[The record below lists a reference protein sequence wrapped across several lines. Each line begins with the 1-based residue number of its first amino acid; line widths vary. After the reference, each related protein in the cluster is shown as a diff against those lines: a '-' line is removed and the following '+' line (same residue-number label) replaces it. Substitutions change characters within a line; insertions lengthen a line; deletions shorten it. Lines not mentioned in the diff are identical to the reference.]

1 MSANARSK
9 AESATT
15 ETQANADPE
24 ARIAVVVP
32 FYNDAD
38 LIGEAVDSIREREP
52 LEIVVVDDASPDPES
67 REALDR
73 LPEGVRV
80 LRHEHNQ
87 GVGAARMTGVG
98 TTSAPYVFP
107 LDSDD
112 QAVAGALGKM
122 ADRLDADPAVGVCFG
137 DYAEFGD
144 SESVCAVPERLDAYR
159 IAYTDEY
166 PISILIRR
174 DALEQCGG
182 WTSADVYED
191 WDLWMSIVEHGVSAV
206 HLGRNEITY
215 RRRVHVDRRGA
226 DQYARHREVY
236 RRLRARH
243 PALFSSLRD
252 ARRNS
257 DLSPMRKLLFPLV
270 YGGRRRLPGETWLRT
285 ALADRGVWTLR
296 R

>member
-1 MSANARSK
+1 
-9 AESATT
+9 
-15 ETQANADPE
+15 
-24 ARIAVVVP
+24 VP

-38 LIGEAVDSIREREP
+38 LIGEAVGSIHEREP
-52 LEIVVVDDASPDPES
+52 MEIVVVDDASPDPES

-87 GVGAARMTGVG
+87 GVGAARMTGVRA
-98 TTSAPYVFP
+98 TSAPYVFP

-144 SESVCAVPERLDAYR
+144 SELVRAVPKRLDAYR

-174 DALEQCGG
+174 EALERCGG

-191 WDLWMSIVEHGVSAV
+191 WDLWMSIVEHGVGAV
-206 HLGRNEITY
+206 HLGPNEITY
-215 RRRVHVDRRGA
+215 RRRVHADRRGA
-226 DQYARHREVY
+226 DQYGRHREAY
-236 RRLRARH
+236 GRLRARH
-243 PALFSSLRD
+243 PALYSGLRE

-257 DLSPMRKLLFPLV
+257 DMSPIRKLLFPLV
-270 YGGRRRLPGETWLRT
+270 YGGRRRLPGETWLRS